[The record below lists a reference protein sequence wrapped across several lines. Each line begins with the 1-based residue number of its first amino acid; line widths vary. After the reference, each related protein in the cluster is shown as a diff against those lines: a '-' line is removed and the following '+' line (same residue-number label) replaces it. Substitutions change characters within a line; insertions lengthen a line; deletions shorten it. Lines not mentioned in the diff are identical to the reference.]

1 MHLLLVEKRK
11 YNNYLQM
18 CADRFGICSTKIQSG
33 NMPAYISGK
42 EGI

>member
-1 MHLLLVEKRK
+1 
-11 YNNYLQM
+11 M

-42 EGI
+42 ETSYEKSSIN